1 MKIESNIARTET
13 NEARSPK
20 LDFRFLGLVRYPIFV
35 YSSIMDALK
44 HRSKMYIYIH
54 IYYIRSRDRWTI
66 FRNFFFDFRS
76 IARTRVISRVVS
88 NGSIDNILYRT
99 WILWIGSRLRPK
111 VRAFGPKKKK
121 KKENLVFKEK

>member
-20 LDFRFLGLVRYPIFV
+20 LDFRFLGLVRYPTFV

-44 HRSKMYIYIH
+44 HRSKMYIYIY
-54 IYYIRSRDRWTI
+54 IYIIYVREIDGRSFETSSSI
-66 FRNFFFDFRS
+66 LARS

-121 KKENLVFKEK
+121 KKKI